1 MSSGDDRWFL
11 TPLSYL
17 CVTTLRFFSPHNDF
31 DLHSNYSVQ
40 LKAALLCIFYSR
52 IRTGTRRRTRWAK
65 RAPSRLTMSRKE
77 KESSRE
83 GNSVLCRKFT
93 KIHSRV
99 LACSLDHIS
108 PKGGLPSLVVFVFLL
123 CLNSMTPDRHAAPQ
137 QLCAPCC
144 SFDFAALS
152 KKEEIKM

>member
-40 LKAALLCIFYSR
+40 LKAALSCIFYSR

-108 PKGGLPSLVVFVFLL
+108 PKGDFHLLWSLSFYCAWTPWHLTVTRHRSSCVHRVVALTLL
-123 CLNSMTPDRHAAPQ
+123 LFQRRR
-137 QLCAPCC
+137 
-144 SFDFAALS
+144 
-152 KKEEIKM
+152 K